1 MLPVNHIFTSEWFI
15 IELLEKQNIS
25 VPDVC
30 ELNIGFM
37 NVTVS
42 RLRHMRR
49 AIARAC
55 LHKCLHFQRRVNTRL
70 VKMFPERVLYR
81 TSQFKRFPSFDIT
94 KKFEK
99 EHLVFIFI
107 VYTFSEVKVIVFSFK
122 YIKTSNNK
130 WLKI

>member
-1 MLPVNHIFTSEWFI
+1 
-15 IELLEKQNIS
+15 
-25 VPDVC
+25 
-30 ELNIGFM
+30 
-37 NVTVS
+37 
-42 RLRHMRR
+42 MRR
-49 AIARAC
+49 AIARAY
-55 LHKCLHFQRRVNTRL
+55 LHKCLNLQRRVNTRL
-70 VKMFPERVLYR
+70 AKMFLEGVLYR